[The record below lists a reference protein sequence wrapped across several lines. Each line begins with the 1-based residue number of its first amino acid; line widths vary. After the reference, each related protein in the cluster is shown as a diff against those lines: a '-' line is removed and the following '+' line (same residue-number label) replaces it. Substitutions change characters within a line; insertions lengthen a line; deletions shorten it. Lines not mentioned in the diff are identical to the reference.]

1 MSSGVGG
8 ARVLATGES
17 AEAEVDF
24 KYALIGT
31 ALGVAICVGFLVL
44 KICMIRK
51 HLSDQDSAELRS
63 TARGVTDPFVQRKK
77 RSLSMRLPQRGHG
90 TSRPVLRQHRTP
102 GPLTAGD
109 TEFGGAAEEVTV
121 AD

>member
-1 MSSGVGG
+1 MSPGVRVLRALLFLLGVGG

-63 TARGVTDPFVQRKK
+63 TARGVTDPFVQRRREFVDEDVFIQTPKA
-77 RSLSMRLPQRGHG
+77 RNG
-90 TSRPVLRQHRTP
+90 TP
-102 GPLTAGD
+102 GGLCVGSK
-109 TEFGGAAEEVTV
+109 
-121 AD
+121 

>member
-1 MSSGVGG
+1 MSPGVRVLRALLFLLGVGG

-77 RSLSMRLPQRGHG
+77 RSLSMREARVIELGQVAEAGEAQPPEQLP
-90 TSRPVLRQHRTP
+90 TL
-102 GPLTAGD
+102 
-109 TEFGGAAEEVTV
+109 
-121 AD
+121 